1 MNTKIT
7 INGGVFDPIDIE
19 EMNSLCKKHAIS
31 FNLLEIRNFLPPE
44 VILILIEVGNEVG
57 YGLATNALYDVL
69 KLTLR
74 CIIEKLSSKRPEQK
88 TEIEIVCNDKRHSFS
103 CNFQLTE
110 EQKNKLIDALAQK
123 LSS

>member
-1 MNTKIT
+1 MNTKVT
-7 INGGVFDPIDIE
+7 INGGVFDRIDIE
-19 EMNSLCKKHAIS
+19 EMNSLCEKHAIS
-31 FNLLEIRNFLPPE
+31 FNLLEAHNFLPPE
-44 VILILIEVGNEVG
+44 VLLILIEVGKEVG
-57 YGLATNALYDVL
+57 SGLATNALYDVL

-88 TEIEIVCNDKRHSFS
+88 TQMEIVCNDKRHSFS

-110 EQKNKLIDALAQK
+110 EQKDKLIDAFAQK